1 MNLENTLANHRV
13 LRLGVNTLGNDYVVG
28 DIHGHVS
35 RLLAQLDEMGFDQSV
50 DRLICVGDLIDRGPE
65 SDKAIELL
73 AHPWFFSVLGN
84 HEYFMLSG
92 LKYGNSKHKMLW
104 LQNGGDWIAT
114 SDPSRWSQWFDLL
127 SALPIAIEVE
137 VNSDEAFAVNS
148 SADKLVGIVHADF
161 PGFDWSHIHSFD
173 EGHLEKC
180 LWSRS
185 QFKDRS
191 EHVVAGID
199 AIYHGHSINGT
210 ANSDQM
216 ASCVVQLGN
225 RFYIE
230 PGVYKGAR
238 FVIERLT

>member
-1 MNLENTLANHRV
+1 MNLVNTLGNHRV
-13 LRLGVNTLGNDYVVG
+13 LRLKVNTLGNDYVVG

-35 RLLAQLDEMGFDQSV
+35 RLLAQLDELNFDRAV
-50 DRLICVGDLIDRGPE
+50 DRLICVGDLVDRGPE

-73 AHPWFFSVLGN
+73 AQPWFFSVLGN

-114 SDPSRWSQWFDLL
+114 SDPSRWTQWFDLL
-127 SALPIAIEVE
+127 SSLPIAIEVE
-137 VNSDEAFAVNS
+137 VNTESGFVVNRG
-148 SADKLVGIVHADF
+148 ADKLVGVVHADF
-161 PGFDWSHIHSFD
+161 PGFDWQQLHSFD
-173 EGHLEKC
+173 ERQLEKC

-185 QFKDRS
+185 QFKGRS

-210 ANSDQM
+210 ANDDKQ
-216 ASCVVQLGN
+216 ASCYVQLGN

-230 PGVYKGAR
+230 PGAFNDAR
-238 FVIERLT
+238 FVIEKLA